1 MTNSAVGAEERPIP
15 APGSMG
21 VDFEERVDFTR
32 LRTYRLAR
40 ARAALERSELGAL
53 LLFDVN
59 NIRYVSATAIG
70 EWSRDKMTR
79 YCLLARGSEPIVW
92 DFGSAA
98 KHHRLYAPWLRT
110 EDCKAGLLGL
120 RGAISPAV
128 GLFERAAAEI
138 HDLLREAG
146 VEKLPLGLD
155 IVEPPLIFALQKLG
169 LEVRDG
175 QQTMHD
181 AREIKSQDEV
191 MLLSTSAAMVDGA
204 YQDIVEA
211 LKPGVRENQIV
222 ALATKKLYELG
233 ADDVESINAVSGE
246 RCNPHP
252 HNFSDRLIRPGEQ
265 AFFDIMSAFNG
276 YRTCYYRTFSVG
288 YATVAQRDAYQR
300 AREWID
306 ASIALIRPGVTT
318 DVIARVWPRAEEF
331 GFSSE
336 MEAFGLQFGHGLGLA
351 LHERPVISR
360 LNSLDHPMEIKEG
373 MVFALETYCPA
384 SDGYSAAR
392 IEEEI
397 VVTARGASVITRFPA
412 QQLFVTNPYDFGSKP
427 R

>member
-1 MTNSAVGAEERPIP
+1 MQTVTPTETAPIP
-15 APGSMG
+15 APGVMA
-21 VDFEERVDFTR
+21 VDFERRVDFER
-32 LRTYRLAR
+32 LRAYRLGR
-40 ARAALERSELGAL
+40 ARAALEASELGAL

-59 NIRYVSATAIG
+59 NIRYVSSTMIG

-79 YCLLARGSEPIVW
+79 YCLLTRGGEPIVW

-98 KHHRLYAPWLRT
+98 KHHRLFAPWLSQQ
-110 EDCKAGLLGL
+110 DCKAGLLGL

-128 GLFERAAAEI
+128 GLFESAAAEI
-138 HDLLREAG
+138 ASLLKEAG
-146 VEKLPLGLD
+146 VEKMAVGLD
-155 IVEPPLIFALQKLG
+155 IVEPPMLFELQKHG
-169 LEVRDG
+169 ITVRDG

-181 AREIKSQDEV
+181 AREIKSHDEIL
-191 MLLSTSAAMVDGA
+191 LLSTSAALVDGA

-211 LKPGVRENQIV
+211 LKPGIRENQIV

-233 ADDVESINAVSGE
+233 SDDVESINAVSGE

-252 HNFSDRLIRPGEQ
+252 HNFSDRLIRPGDQ

-288 YATVAQRDAYQR
+288 YATAAQRDAYAQC
-300 AREWID
+300 REWID
-306 ASIALIRPGVTT
+306 ASIDLIRPGVTT
-318 DVIARVWPRAEEF
+318 DIVARAWPKAEDF

-360 LNSLDHPMEIKEG
+360 LNSLEHPMEIKTG

-384 SDGYSAAR
+384 ADGYSAAR

-397 VVTARGASVITRFPA
+397 VVTDTGPSIITRFPA
-412 QQLFVTNPYDFGSKP
+412 QELFVANAYDFGSKP